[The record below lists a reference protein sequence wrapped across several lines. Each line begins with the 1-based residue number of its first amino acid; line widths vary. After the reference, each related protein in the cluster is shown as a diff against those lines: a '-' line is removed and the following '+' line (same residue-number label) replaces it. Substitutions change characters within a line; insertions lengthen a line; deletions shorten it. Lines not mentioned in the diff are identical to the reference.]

1 MYVVISKLGR
11 LENSLAVYLLKHF
24 AGILNQEL
32 LELFLDFC
40 AMPSL
45 FMRACGHVDVETCP
59 HQVLAAILT
68 LFQPGTGG
76 GGQIMPT
83 IYCVPNKF

>member
-32 LELFLDFC
+32 LNSIICLFHQFVFVVQVKGKFSLKGEKHSRSKKTPMLL
-40 AMPSL
+40 ANLGPST
-45 FMRACGHVDVETCP
+45 FFP
-59 HQVLAAILT
+59 
-68 LFQPGTGG
+68 F
-76 GGQIMPT
+76 
-83 IYCVPNKF
+83 